1 MTMRVRALC
10 CCRSTLAK
18 SLGQYC
24 LRRFL
29 LASRSPIEKEDAIKS
44 ALHIQEKS
52 VLKIPS
58 NAFMPAKR
66 AKNLTLQKRRQWVL
80 YLARER
86 APFSRL
92 WSRPALLLF
101 SCGFTSQ
108 SMRRRR
114 ATWKHV
120 GALYAWLGRSETVL
134 DELSRLSCILLK
146 WDSL

>member
-1 MTMRVRALC
+1 MRVRALC

-29 LASRSPIEKEDAIKS
+29 FASRSPIEREDAIKS

-52 VLKIPS
+52 APKIPS

-92 WSRPALLLF
+92 WSRPALLLS

-108 SMRRRR
+108 SICGGGERRGSMSVLYTLGLGVLRR
-114 ATWKHV
+114 FWMNFHDYRA
-120 GALYAWLGRSETVL
+120 SF
-134 DELSRLSCILLK
+134 
-146 WDSL
+146 